1 MTLRTKGQGVAP
13 PHHFLCGVCH
23 ESKPTLGRKVRTV
36 RGMRAY
42 VCAGCV
48 NARAMRANV

>member
-23 ESKPTLGRKVRTV
+23 ESKPTLGRKVRRV
-36 RGMRAY
+36 GGMRHY
-42 VCAGCV
+42 VCAKCV
-48 NARAMRANV
+48 EKTA